1 MSLFENSGIRVVVS
15 LFVVPLKASA
25 QMTAWLGKG
34 TVNTVYKIITNL
46 KNSDNDPKKAHEKR
60 LKEIKKS
67 YPNRKIESGYTV
79 NGKFHNYNASDEGM
93 KNIKDELK

>member
-34 TVNTVYKIITNL
+34 TVN
-46 KNSDNDPKKAHEKR
+46 
-60 LKEIKKS
+60 
-67 YPNRKIESGYTV
+67 
-79 NGKFHNYNASDEGM
+79 NY
-93 KNIKDELK
+93 